1 MNRSAFAL
9 LFGIAALASAPTDA
23 QTPVR
28 VRGTIVAVAGDTV
41 TAKSGDGKNVDVQ
54 LGDKTTFTY
63 MQPIAFSEIKSGD
76 FIAVT
81 SMKRGDGT
89 LSAVDVRRMP
99 KPVNPGHRPLDGR
112 DDATMTNATVSAI
125 VQSTSGREVMVSYEG
140 GSQKILVP
148 DSAAVSM
155 LVPGER
161 SQLLPGAPVNLLAAP
176 GADGKLTAQNIQV
189 GKPGVKPGQ

>member
-9 LFGIAALASAPTDA
+9 LFGIAALAAAPADA
-23 QTPVR
+23 QTSTR
-28 VRGTIVAVAGDTV
+28 VRGTIASVAGDTITV
-41 TAKSGDGKNVDVQ
+41 KSGDGKNVDIQ

-63 MQPIAFSEIKSGD
+63 MQPIALSEIKSGD

-112 DDATMTNATVSAI
+112 DDATMTNATVSAM
-125 VQSTSGREVMVSYEG
+125 VQSTSGREVMVNYEG

-161 SQLLPGAPVNLLAAP
+161 SQLLPGAPVNLAAVT
-176 GADGKLTAQNIQV
+176 GAGGKLTAQNIQV
-189 GKPGVKPGQ
+189 GKPAVKPQ